1 MFKGRASIFYLCLGL
16 VALTLRSRGAEVAN
30 PKLELEK
37 VRQTESAWQ
46 RPLLGLG
53 AKSTDGGYA
62 EGNIFLNVPIWS
74 TIGLDASLSG
84 SYLFIQPYSSWGE
97 QGEVASSLGLGFRH
111 LFSGEAPSALTKKGV
126 AGFSEEGYFIGA
138 NFFADMLDTQ
148 FGNRFWQFGYGLEAG
163 SRYLE
168 LRGNYYMSL
177 SERKLGERRHETERH
192 VASKT
197 QTLQQQSYGDL
208 YATGH
213 SVFQDVYTNTFA
225 VTRTQTTTLRRTIE
239 LFETGMEGWDA
250 EVALLTPWV
259 DQWMDVKFLAG
270 YFQFDNQPFGPQSG
284 GTGNVEGW
292 KAGLEIRPIP
302 ALVLS
307 AMWYEDPRFIGS
319 DWGFGISLQV
329 PLGKEWKD
337 AFRLRRRHLVERLAE
352 PVHRQ
357 NTAIRTGNDLEVKT
371 EATQRTRVTRRF
383 VSQTKGRITIAEDVI
398 FVDGNG
404 APQQGYD
411 NGTFERP
418 FRDSS
423 YVQFFTGAARGYF
436 GAGYS
441 DPSDGRVWT
450 IYLVPKADGTSY
462 GPIGV
467 DRSSHLV
474 GSGEG
479 GGFEGLGG
487 KRFGGAGPRPILSSV
502 GAYYVSEF
510 SMRGLH
516 LTGVQLSYPT
526 PFGTLRINGPA
537 LRVEGVS
544 NLDVSN
550 NTFTGPVTISTA
562 GSAMTTALFLNNQF
576 APTFG
581 EGAISFKTEGSSRI
595 DAYVLDNQSLNT
607 LGNNIVTNRGIGTDL
622 NLFSG
627 GNTFFGGQSMGG
639 LVESGQPVNNTTV
652 PTSTS
657 TSTSSSSVTSVDT
670 VNTIIFNPGT
680 LDFSGGGQFGAP
692 VIQSAPPANP

>member
-1 MFKGRASIFYLCLGL
+1 
-16 VALTLRSRGAEVAN
+16 VAN

-404 APQQGYD
+404 SYNPLSD
-411 NGTFERP
+411 GTFERP
-418 FRDSS
+418 FGDPVWAQNYTS
-423 YVQFFTGAARGYF
+423 GYNS
-436 GAGYS
+436 G
-441 DPSDGRVWT
+441 DDRVWT
-450 IYLVPKADGTSY
+450 IYIQPKRDGFGYYAY
-462 GPIGV
+462 GGIIVG
-467 DRSSHLV
+467 RSVRLL

-479 GGFEGLGG
+479 GGFQGLGG
-487 KRFGGAGPRPILSSV
+487 KRFGGVGPQPSVISVDARFGNFSELSV
-502 GAYYVSEF
+502 
-510 SMRGLH
+510 RGLH
-516 LTGVQLSYPT
+516 LTGVRLPY
-526 PFGTLRINGPA
+526 FNIDIPA
-537 LRVEGVS
+537 LNVVNVS
-544 NLDVSN
+544 NVTVSN
-550 NTFTGPVTISTA
+550 STFTGPISV
-562 GSAMTTALFLNNQF
+562 STTGLASSTVVFSNNQF

-581 EGAISFKTEGSSRI
+581 EGAISFQTEGSSRM
-595 DAYVLDNQSLNT
+595 DVYVLNNRSLNT
-607 LGNNIVTNRGIGTDL
+607 LGNNIVTNRGIGTAL

-639 LVESGQPVNNTTV
+639 LIESGQPVINTPV
-652 PTSTS
+652 
-657 TSTSSSSVTSVDT
+657 STSSSSSSGTTTTSGT
-670 VNTIIFNPGT
+670 AAQTFLNNGT
-680 LDFSGGGQFGAP
+680 LTLSAGTEVLFGGGQFGAP
-692 VIQSAPPANP
+692 VIQSAPPVNP